1 MVVKGHDKKVKRN
14 IKYKTKQM
22 KKTPFKMNPGFDA
35 LPGKVQ
41 DKIQGRSPNRFFG
54 GAIGRLFG
62 RGNKSTGSAASQV
75 DPNFR
80 PGRKLTGSNNV
91 MAMGGLGMKSFNPV
105 GPGSLGM
112 GSNYANSPGFL
123 NQAKAMVGNRVNSAK
138 ARLMRSLAGP
148 FGRRR

>member
-1 MVVKGHDKKVKRN
+1 MVAKGHDKKVKRN

-54 GAIGRLFG
+54 GAIRRLFG
-62 RGNKSTGSAASQV
+62 RGDKSTGSTASQAS
-75 DPNFR
+75 
-80 PGRKLTGSNNV
+80 RKLTGSNNV
-91 MAMGGLGMKSFNPV
+91 MAAGMLGGRIIK
-105 GPGSLGM
+105 PGSLGM

-123 NQAKAMVGNRVNSAK
+123 NTARAMVGNRVNSAK